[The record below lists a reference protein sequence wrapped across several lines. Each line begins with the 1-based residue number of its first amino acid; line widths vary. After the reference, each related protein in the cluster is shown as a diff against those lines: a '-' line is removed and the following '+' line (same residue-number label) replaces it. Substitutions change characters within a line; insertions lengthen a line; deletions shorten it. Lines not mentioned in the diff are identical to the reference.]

1 MQMILAK
8 LNELVDEYI
17 RTGFSKIKWER
28 TKGEFRDL
36 FNECHEQNIF
46 VFEYSEYETQ
56 QENKQGHN
64 FQQLLGARNAGYENH
79 FEQMSANE
87 IIFTPLHIRFINDEV
102 IHQMNEIF
110 ERV

>member
-1 MQMILAK
+1 MKVIIAK

-17 RTGFSKIKWER
+17 RIGFSKIRWER

-36 FNECHEQNIF
+36 FNECREQNIF
-46 VFEYSEYETQ
+46 VFEYSDYETS
-56 QENKQGHN
+56 KQGHN
-64 FQQLLGARNAGYENH
+64 FEQLLRARNAGYENH